1 MKKTSDK
8 NFFIIHNFYLLNL
21 TIFFFIILIAYYIS
35 NNFLPAEDAAI
46 LFRYSQNFSNTGI
59 ISYNPNSLPTEGA
72 TDFLWMIILS
82 IFNFLKFDIFFSAIF
97 LNLLS
102 LLLIS
107 NFFVNYFKLPKIY
120 LILIFLLHLSIPIS
134 WASLEGFSVLFVEL
148 FFVIILF
155 SFNNKKLSILLI
167 YFSLLGCLVRPDFVL
182 FCFFPCLIMTLKE
195 IKNKK
200 FLIHLVIVTFIA
212 LIYFIWRLNYFNFF
226 FPLPFYIK
234 NTWIIFNNKE
244 FLRIVVYLLPL
255 ILAMIF
261 YSNVKFI
268 KNIYIN
274 IFLFLILPTVYYSS
288 QTLYQNLGYRFYFYF
303 VPYLLY
309 LFFLVIKFSNI
320 QKIKIYFLF
329 LFTIINSIILHFIAS
344 DYRPF
349 LFTKKS
355 EIYKFSKSL
364 EKNFTNDLK
373 IATTEAGIIPF
384 YSKQFTV
391 DLWGLNTPEFT
402 KKPAGGNYILNEKFD
417 IIIIN
422 SSIYG
427 NDCNSI
433 SIFLNEAEKIEPK
446 FFVDRKKGWIGMVK
460 NLFTGINNNYDF
472 YLLPYVK
479 HLDRNIFMFI
489 NKKSFFYF
497 KITQLLK
504 KEKIQKCKN

>member
-1 MKKTSDK
+1 M
-8 NFFIIHNFYLLNL
+8 F
-21 TIFFFIILIAYYIS
+21 
-35 NNFLPAEDAAI
+35 I
-46 LFRYSQNFSNTGI
+46 LFEKWCKIQNKYKKQNTNKI
-59 ISYNPNSLPTEGA
+59 CNYNN
-72 TDFLWMIILS
+72 
-82 IFNFLKFDIFFSAIF
+82 
-97 LNLLS
+97 
-102 LLLIS
+102 
-107 NFFVNYFKLPKIY
+107 
-120 LILIFLLHLSIPIS
+120 
-134 WASLEGFSVLFVEL
+134 
-148 FFVIILF
+148 
-155 SFNNKKLSILLI
+155 
-167 YFSLLGCLVRPDFVL
+167 
-182 FCFFPCLIMTLKE
+182 
-195 IKNKK
+195 IKNRS
-200 FLIHLVIVTFIA
+200 I
-212 LIYFIWRLNYFNFF
+212 IW
-226 FPLPFYIK
+226 
-234 NTWIIFNNKE
+234 
-244 FLRIVVYLLPL
+244 
-255 ILAMIF
+255 IF